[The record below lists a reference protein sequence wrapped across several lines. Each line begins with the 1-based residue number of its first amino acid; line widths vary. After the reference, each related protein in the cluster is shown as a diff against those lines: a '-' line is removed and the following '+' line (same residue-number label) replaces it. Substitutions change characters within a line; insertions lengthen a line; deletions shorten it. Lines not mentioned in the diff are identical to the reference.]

1 MEGNRGGQGGVDRRG
16 FVKTVG
22 LGVGGLATL
31 GGAKDAPAGVPA
43 PPEDVAR
50 LLADADWPSLKHYD
64 AAHLARVAL
73 PIGGIGT
80 GTVSLGGR
88 GDLRDF
94 ELMNRPAKGFVP
106 TAAAAPFFAVRLRE
120 AGRPPV
126 ARVLEGPLPADELEG
141 SHGSPAPNAGLPR
154 FRSAAFASAYPFG
167 RVLLTD
173 PDLPVEAHLK
183 AMNPLVPADAGASGL
198 PIAVFRV
205 ELRNHSTQPVEA
217 TVCASLPNFVG
228 MDGSKTKKDWKGDP
242 QVLGAAGNRNAF
254 RRTAAAQGLFL
265 TSEKVDPKDP
275 AWGSIALV
283 TAPDAG
289 SRPAR
294 AGPREAGRARSS
306 TSGTTSWPTGAS
318 TSERLAPRTPRWP
331 RSPSRSTS
339 PPARHARRS
348 SSSPGTSPTASRG
361 PRSPTRRGRRTGS
374 AITTPRSSRT
384 HGTSRRR
391 RCRAS
396 PSCTAA
402 RRRSSPRSRASD
414 LPAEVKEAAL
424 FNLSTLR
431 TQTCFRTADGRFYG
445 WEGCAD
451 TAGCCHGS
459 CTHVWNYEQA
469 TPFLFGSLS
478 LAMREVE
485 FGHATSEAGLMSFR
499 VALPIGRAQEFGR
512 AAADGQMGCI
522 LKMYRDWQLS
532 GDEALLR
539 SLWPKVRKAVE
550 FCWIPGGWD
559 ADRDGVMEGCQH
571 NTMDVEYFGPNPQ
584 MGLWYLGALRAAEEM
599 ARHVGDVDFAREC
612 RRLFESGSRWID
624 ANLWNGEYY
633 VHRVAPPKSKEDVA
647 PGLVVGMGA
656 GDVTKPDYQLGAGCL
671 VDQLVG
677 QFVADVCGLGPLVD
691 PAHARET
698 LRSILR
704 YNLRPQLHDHF
715 NNMRAFA
722 VADES
727 ALVMAD
733 YPKDRPARPFPY
745 FGEAMTGFE
754 YVAAVGM
761 LYAGMEAEGLRA
773 IRAVRA
779 RYDGARRSPF
789 DEAECGHHYAR
800 AMASWAAALAL
811 TGFRWSA
818 VTGTLELAARPGRHF
833 WSNGSAWGTF
843 ALEREGDRALRLR
856 LSAAEGELSLGE
868 IRLAGFGSHGL
879 PSRRALKAGET
890 LDVVIPRSVIPRSSV
905 PPGDE
910 ESPAPPGR

>member
-1 MEGNRGGQGGVDRRG
+1 MQGERDGQGGLDRRG

-22 LGVGGLATL
+22 LGVGSLAAL
-31 GGAKDAPAGVPA
+31 GPAAGDAGAAAGPVDLA
-43 PPEDVAR
+43 RAFADPE
-50 LLADADWPSLKHYD
+50 WPSLKRYD
-64 AAHLARVAL
+64 GAHLARIAL

-94 ELMNRPAKGFVP
+94 ELMNRPGKGFVP
-106 TAAAAPFFAVRLRE
+106 TAAAAPFFALRLRE
-120 AGRPPV
+120 PGRPPV
-126 ARVLEGPLPADELEG
+126 ARVLEGPLPADVLEG

-154 FRSAAFASAYPFG
+154 FRAGAFAAAYPFG
-167 RVLLTD
+167 RVLLID

-183 AMNPLVPADAGASGL
+183 AMNPLVPADTEASGL

-205 ELRNHSTQPVEA
+205 ELRNRTGLPVEA
-217 TVCASLPNFVG
+217 AVCFSLPNFVG
-228 MDGSKTKKDWKGDP
+228 MDGSKTRRDWKGDP
-242 QVLGAAGNRNAF
+242 QVLGAAGNRNAW
-254 RRTAAAQGLFL
+254 RRTAAAQGLL
-265 TSEKVDPKDP
+265 LSSETVDPKDP
-275 AWGSIALV
+275 AWGSLALV
-283 TAPDAG
+283 TAPEASATARTGWAEGGWSGALLDFWDDLLADGRLDERGAG
-289 SRPAR
+289 ATDTPMASLAVSIDLAP
-294 AGPREAGRARSS
+294 GQTREALFLLAWHFPNRV
-306 TSGTTSWPTGAS
+306 SWTPKSDPPGPDDWVGNHYATQFADAWDVA
-318 TSERLAPRTPRWP
+318 EKALPRLPEL
-331 RSPSRSTS
+331 
-339 PPARHARRS
+339 H
-348 SSSPGTSPTASRG
+348 
-361 PRSPTRRGRRTGS
+361 RRTHAFVS
-374 AITTPRSSRT
+374 AFA
-384 HGTSRRR
+384 G
-391 RCRAS
+391 
-396 PSCTAA
+396 
-402 RRRSSPRSRASD
+402 SD
-414 LPAEVKEAAL
+414 LPDEVKEAAL

-539 SLWPKVRKAVE
+539 SLWPRVRKAVE
-550 FCWIPGGWD
+550 FAWIPGGWD

-599 ARHVGDVDFAREC
+599 ARHVGDADFAREC
-612 RRLFESGSRWID
+612 RRLFESGSRWTD

-633 VHRVAPPKSKEDVA
+633 VHRVVPPKSKDDVA

-698 LRSILR
+698 LRSVLR

-761 LYAGMEAEGLRA
+761 LYAGMEAEGRSVV
-773 IRAVRA
+773 RAVRA
-779 RYDGARRSPF
+779 RYDGVRRSPF

-800 AMASWAAALAL
+800 AMASWAAVLAL

-818 VTGTLELAARPGRHF
+818 VTSSLDLAPRAGRHF

-843 ALEREGDRALRLR
+843 ALEKDGEGAFDLR
-856 LSAAEGELSLGE
+856 LSVAEGQLDLAEL
-868 IRLAGFGSHGL
+868 RLDGFGSHRL
-879 PSRRALKAGET
+879 PAPRRLGAGESLSLQVT
-890 LDVVIPRSVIPRSSV
+890 RDVS
-905 PPGDE
+905 
-910 ESPAPPGR
+910 

>member
-1 MEGNRGGQGGVDRRG
+1 MQRERKDGTHLDRRG

-22 LGVGGLATL
+22 LGAGGLAL
-31 GGAKDAPAGVPA
+31 GSAGADPA
-43 PPEDVAR
+43 PTLSPEAAR
-50 LLADADWPSLKHYD
+50 ALSDAQWPSLRHYD
-64 AAHLARVAL
+64 ADHVLRIAL

-94 ELMNRPAKGFVP
+94 EIMNRPGKGFVP
-106 TAAAAPFFAVRLRE
+106 AAAAAPFFALRLRE
-120 AGRPPV
+120 AGKPPQ
-126 ARVLEGPLPADELEG
+126 ARVLEGPLPEEDLEG

-154 FRSAAFASAYPFG
+154 FRTASFASAYPFG
-167 RVLLTD
+167 RVLLSD
-173 PDLPVEAHLK
+173 PDLPVEAQLK
-183 AMNPLVPADAGASGL
+183 AMNPLVPADPEASGL
-198 PIAVFRV
+198 PVAVLRV
-205 ELRNHSTQPVEA
+205 EMRNRTGAAVEA
-217 TVCASLPNFVG
+217 AVCVSLPNFVG
-228 MDGSKTKKDWKGDP
+228 IDGSKTKKDWKGDP
-242 QVLGAAGNRNAF
+242 QVVGAAANRNAF
-254 RRTAAAQGLFL
+254 RRTDAAQGLFL
-265 TSEKVDPKDP
+265 SSEKVDPADP

-283 TAPDAG
+283 TAPGADVAFRTAWAEG
-289 SRPAR
+289 GWSGALLDFWDDLLADGRLDERPPSATDTPM
-294 AGPREAGRARSS
+294 ASLLLPLDLAPGETREAFFLIAWHFPNRY
-306 TSGTTSWPTGAS
+306 SWTPKSDPPGPGDRVGNHYATRFADAWDVAEK
-318 TSERLAPRTPRWP
+318 TLPRLPEL
-331 RSPSRSTS
+331 
-339 PPARHARRS
+339 H
-348 SSSPGTSPTASRG
+348 
-361 PRSPTRRGRRTGS
+361 RRT
-374 AITTPRSSRT
+374 AAFVSSFLA
-384 HGTSRRR
+384 G
-391 RCRAS
+391 
-396 PSCTAA
+396 
-402 RRRSSPRSRASD
+402 D
-414 LPAEVKEAAL
+414 LPGEVKEAAL

-431 TQTCFRTADGRFYG
+431 TQTCFRTEDGRFYG

-451 TAGCCHGS
+451 SAGCCHGS

-478 LAMREVE
+478 RSMREVE
-485 FGHATSEAGLMSFR
+485 FGHATDGRGLMSFR
-499 VALPIGRAQEFGR
+499 VHLPLGRAQEFGK
-512 AAADGQMGCI
+512 AAADGQMGCL

-539 SLWPKVRKAVE
+539 ALWPKVRKAVE
-550 FCWIPGGWD
+550 FCWIEGGWD

-599 ARHVGDVDFAREC
+599 ARHVGETDFAREC
-612 RRLFESGSRWID
+612 RRLFERGSRWVD
-624 ANLWNGEYY
+624 AHLWNGEYY
-633 VHRVAPPKSKEDVA
+633 EHRVSPPASAEDVA
-647 PGLVVGMGA
+647 PGLLVGMGA

-691 PAHARET
+691 PEHARGA

-704 YNLRPQLHDHF
+704 YNLRPVLWSHF

-761 LYAGMEAEGLRA
+761 LYAGMETEGLGA

-800 AMASWAAALAL
+800 AMASWAAVLAL

-818 VTGTLELAARPGRHF
+818 VTGTLELAPRAGRHF

-843 ALEREGDRALRLR
+843 LLEEDGPQTFRLR
-856 LSAAEGELSLGE
+856 LTVTEGELGLAAV
-868 IRLAGFGSHGL
+868 RLAGFGSHRL
-879 PSRRALKAGET
+879 PSRRRVAAGET
-890 LDVVIPRSVIPRSSV
+890 LDLNVRRE
-905 PPGDE
+905 G
-910 ESPAPPGR
+910 A